1 MTSASTWNRA
11 LTTRPGPVAAV
22 LLLGLLA
29 APAQSRGG
37 DQEGCLGCHGLAG
50 LAVRSGAGARVVA
63 IDAGAYDLSAHG
75 EIGCRDCHA
84 DIASIPHGEPREVSC
99 GLPCHGQTA
108 GGKPYSHERLYW
120 EYAASSHGR
129 PGAHRIACL
138 VCHPAPAR
146 REDGGRDKSGEARL
160 CAACHRGSER
170 VLAWFS
176 DRHALALAAGSPRAP
191 SCADCHGSHGV
202 HGVSAP
208 ESPVSPQRLAETC
221 ASGALAGGRKG
232 GCHPGLKPPAAA
244 GAGMSPLPVRR
255 GARGGLGAALSLLAG
270 CLLAGLVV
278 RAGVGLARGR

>member
-1 MTSASTWNRA
+1 M
-11 LTTRPGPVAAV
+11 TRPCAVAA
-22 LLLGLLA
+22 LLLLALLA
-29 APAQSRGG
+29 APPPARGG

-50 LAVRSGAGARVVA
+50 LAIREGGAARALAVDVE
-63 IDAGAYDLSAHG
+63 AYDVSAHG
-75 EIGCRDCHA
+75 ELGCRECHA
-84 DIASIPHGEPREVSC
+84 DIASIPHGEPREVGC

-129 PGAHRIACL
+129 PGARRIACL

-146 REDGGRDKSGEARL
+146 RESAGRDKPLEARR
-160 CAACHRGSER
+160 CAACHRGSGR
-170 VLAWFS
+170 VLDWFS
-176 DRHALALAAGSPRAP
+176 DRHAVALAAGNPRAP
-191 SCADCHGSHGV
+191 SCPDCHGSHGV

-221 ASGALAGGRKG
+221 ASGALAGGRKD
-232 GCHPGLKPPAAA
+232 GCHPGLKPPAVT
-244 GAGMSPLPVRR
+244 GAGMSPLPARR
-255 GARGGLGAALSLLAG
+255 GARGGLAAVFTLLAG